1 MAAGTAFRA
10 LSHTCSSWC
19 APLLPA
25 RSLHPTLHPGIALGM
40 SDPTQTREHATVAA
54 AGHTLLVCLRA
65 QVTKVT
71 LDTNSLRANLD
82 KASHVQQVVQVSVP
96 HRIVAS
102 NVTKARGAASNR
114 GARNRGLPPRSVA
127 DAPEWAREC
136 PPPEWDKKW
145 LLCELD
151 DSGRMRRVTQMW
163 PPPQW
168 HACSKAPC
176 DRACAV
182 HGHSMLQASDRRSHA
197 RALPRGG
204 SHKWAFN

>member
-1 MAAGTAFRA
+1 MAAGTAIRA

-19 APLLPA
+19 APPLPA

-114 GARNRGLPPRSVA
+114 GARNKGLPLRSVA

-151 DSGRMRRVTQMW
+151 DSGGMRRVAHMW

-182 HGHSMLQASDRRSHA
+182 HGQHAS
-197 RALPRGG
+197 GE
-204 SHKWAFN
+204 